1 MQFSPKVRQSN
12 EAGVSYRR
20 PLSHLP
26 LGAAG
31 GALAG
36 PSLYGSLQVG
46 HGAEVT
52 VDRAVQ
58 ARREHLPAA
67 NLPKLKTLAAGP
79 RALAPA
85 AGLPPGRRA
94 IGWTTCCRWSVRR
107 FSQASST
114 WAGIL
119 SRCRSRAPA
128 LAGSVRRSTC
138 RAPQRHR
145 SGRT

>member
-1 MQFSPKVRQSN
+1 MQSSPKVRQSN

-94 IGWTTCCRWSVRR
+94 TGWTTCCRWSVGT
-107 FSQASST
+107 FLPGELYLGWHSLPMQKSCT
-114 WAGIL
+114 G
-119 SRCRSRAPA
+119 
-128 LAGSVRRSTC
+128 
-138 RAPQRHR
+138 
-145 SGRT
+145 SGRVCASQYMSCTSTPS